1 MATSTRGGS
10 GAARVAAAAVAAALL
25 ASLGCVSEPVHP
37 RPKRFRVVSGELA
50 AQPPST
56 TRGAEHARGPR
67 AVETAPA
74 ASGATPPATL
84 QQDEP
89 LHADVEPPDGGTA
102 KSPFHRFEW
111 NLVRNPDGSSTKLY
125 YFRAQPSGPG
135 AAAYVDLLKRFIPGF
150 SGLAPDQDYW
160 VKEKFL
166 IDPRKENHESW
177 RDAPVPGAPP
187 KLVMGTG
194 QVADLFMVTAPDDM
208 LRQIDEFLAAVLA
221 EVPQI
226 EIETTIVEI
235 AFSDELVTGI
245 TMQMQRGTPT
255 DPNGSLLQSA
265 AVKLAQDL
273 VSGTFGQFQAIHGD
287 TTVNALIEFL
297 ESTTD
302 SQVLSAPKLAVLNG
316 HRAIIDTGS
325 ETPFFTPT
333 FSGSGVSTVTTQFKP
348 TGISVVVTPFILTAD
363 TVQLE
368 ISVEVSAVTG
378 FVTAAVSADASVENP
393 LISRRNAH
401 TVVNVPSGKTV
412 MIGGLV
418 TTDDIETEDKV
429 PFLGDIPLLGYLFKR
444 KTTTYRKAQVL
455 FFVKPHIIE
464 NKFRTS
470 KIYNPIKKLKH

>member
-1 MATSTRGGS
+1 VWAF
-10 GAARVAAAAVAAALL
+10 VAVVAL
-25 ASLGCVSEPVHP
+25 AGCVQETLRP
-37 RPKRFRVVSGELA
+37 RPKSFRAVQGDLSSLE
-50 AQPPST
+50 PSA
-56 TRGAEHARGPR
+56 TRGAEHAHGPR
-67 AVETAPA
+67 AVEAASATGAAASTAPQT
-74 ASGATPPATL
+74 S
-84 QQDEP
+84 QDEA
-89 LHADVEPPDGGTA
+89 LHADVAPPTGDVG

-111 NLVRNPDGSSTKLY
+111 NLIRNPDGSSTKLY
-125 YFRAQPSGPG
+125 YFRAQPAGPG

-166 IDPRKENHESW
+166 IDPRKESHDTW
-177 RDAPVPGAPP
+177 RAPP
-187 KLVMGTG
+187 AVAGGPPNLVMGAG

-208 LRQIDEFLAAVLA
+208 LRQIDEFLSSVLA
-221 EVPQI
+221 DVPQI
-226 EIETTIVEI
+226 EIETTIVEV
-235 AFSDELVTGI
+235 ALSDELATGI
-245 TMQMQRGTPT
+245 TTTLTRGSPT
-255 DPNGSLLQSA
+255 NPSNALLQNA
-265 AVKLAQDL
+265 AVKLAQNL

-287 TTVNALIEFL
+287 TTINALIEFL
-297 ESTTD
+297 QSNSD

-333 FSGSGVSTVTTQFKP
+333 FAGNGVSTITTQFKP

-378 FVTAAVSADASVENP
+378 FVSAAISSDASVENP

-418 TTDDIETEDKV
+418 TTNDIDTVDKV
-429 PFLGDIPLLGYLFKR
+429 PLLGDIPLLGYLFKR
-444 KTTTYRKAQVL
+444 KTTTYQKAQVL
-455 FFVKPHIIE
+455 FFVKPRIVE
-464 NKFRTS
+464 GKFRDTE
-470 KIYNPIKKLKH
+470 IYDPTEELKH

>member
-1 MATSTRGGS
+1 VT
-10 GAARVAAAAVAAALL
+10 AVAAWALVAVVATL
-25 ASLGCVSEPVHP
+25 AGCVQETVRPHPKSLRIASGDLALNEPT
-37 RPKRFRVVSGELA
+37 EM
-50 AQPPST
+50 
-56 TRGAEHARGPR
+56 RGAEHAHGPR
-67 AVETAPA
+67 PVENAKAQVAGATATSTAP
-74 ASGATPPATL
+74 
-84 QQDEP
+84 QDEA
-89 LHADVEPPDGGTA
+89 LHADVAPPDGASA

-125 YFRAQPSGPG
+125 YFRAQPAGPG
-135 AAAYVDLLKRFIPGF
+135 AAAYVDLLKHFIPGF

-166 IDPRKENHESW
+166 IDPRKESHDTW
-177 RDAPVPGAPP
+177 RSPTQPGGPP
-187 KLVMGTG
+187 NLVMGAG

-208 LRQIDEFLAAVLA
+208 LRQIDAFLSSVLA

-235 AFSDELVTGI
+235 ALSDEMRTGVTWNV
-245 TMQMQRGTPT
+245 QRGTPT
-255 DPNGSLLQSA
+255 DPSGSLVQNA
-265 AVKLAQDL
+265 AIKLAQNL
-273 VSGTFGQFQAIHGD
+273 VSGTFGTFQAIHGD
-287 TTVNALIEFL
+287 TTINALIELL

-333 FSGSGVSTVTTQFKP
+333 FSGTGVSTVTTQFKP

-378 FVTAAVSADASVENP
+378 FVSAAVSADASVENP

-418 TTDDIETEDKV
+418 TTDDIEEIDKV
-429 PFLGDIPLLGYLFKR
+429 PLLGDIPLLGYLFKR
-444 KTTTYRKAQVL
+444 RTKTFRKAQVL
-455 FFVKPHIIE
+455 FFVKPRIVE
-464 NKFRTS
+464 GKFRDS
-470 KIYNPIKKLKH
+470 EIYDPTEELKH